1 MKQKFIKDYFT
12 FSKKERVAIVILILI
27 IIASIILPYFIK
39 PSHKKVAV
47 DKDLLAAITT
57 LQSKQTTSKF
67 NKQNH
72 ADTLLTQQIQYFYF
86 DPNTL
91 DEAGWRKLGLRE
103 KTIKTILNYVSKGG
117 KFKNAEDIRKIWGL
131 RKDEADRLIPFIRIV
146 QNENTTYKKYD
157 KQKNEPSKTV
167 LLDINIAT
175 PYQLKQIPNIGNTYP
190 YRIVNYREKLGGY
203 LNLQQLHEVYGMTD
217 SVYKSILPYLFITTK
232 EIIKININTATEEEL
247 SNHPYI
253 QKSIAKAIIIQRN
266 KYGLYQSIQ
275 ELKQKIIFLKEDVF
289 NKMEPYITVQ
299 NN

>member
-217 SVYKSILPYLFITTK
+217 SVYKNILPYLFITTI
-232 EIIKININTATEEEL
+232 EIRKININTATEEEL
-247 SNHPYI
+247 SIHPYI

>member
-1 MKQKFIKDYFT
+1 MKEKFIKDYFT

-27 IIASIILPYFIK
+27 IIASIILPFFIK

-57 LQSKQTTSKF
+57 LQSKQSTSKF
-67 NKQNH
+67 NKENN
-72 ADTLLTQQIQYFYF
+72 ADTLLTQQIQLFYF

-91 DEAGWRKLGLRE
+91 DETGWRKLGLRE
-103 KTIKTILNYVSKGG
+103 KTIKTIINYVSKGG

-175 PYQLKQIPNIGNTYP
+175 PYQLKQVPNIGNAYP

-217 SVYKSILPYLFITTK
+217 SVYNSILPYIFITAI
-232 EIIKININTATEEEL
+232 EIKKININIATEEEL

-253 QKSIAKAIIIQRN
+253 NKSIAKAIIIQRN
-266 KYGLYQSIQ
+266 KYGVYQSIQ